1 MSEAGLASGR
11 ETASDVRGSEA
22 VVWAWAVILLCG
34 IGGFVAWRRSGRPL
48 DEFVCLGLIDA
59 YSRLVHRCSFVGA
72 EQIPASGPVL
82 LMANHTCS
90 ADPAFLSAACPRV
103 IGFLLAQEYY
113 ASVPVLHLLFQ
124 RMGCVPVRRDGRD
137 VPTVR
142 RALARLSNG
151 QVLGIFPEGGLSNA
165 GRGRP
170 RRGKAGVAYLALRSG
185 APVVPA
191 AILGG
196 PQTDD
201 IFTAWLWPFPS
212 RVQLIFGPPV
222 DLSAFRGR
230 RIDRKLIEQTMAVL
244 AASLRDLMDNPAN
257 QRRNP

>member
-1 MSEAGLASGR
+1 M
-11 ETASDVRGSEA
+11 
-22 VVWAWAVILLCG
+22 WAWGVVLLCLFAG
-34 IGGFVAWRRSGRPL
+34 WAAWRRSGRLL
-48 DEFVCLGLIDA
+48 DEFICLGLIDA
-59 YSRLVHRCSFVGA
+59 YSRLIHRCSFVGV
-72 EQIPASGPVL
+72 ENIPATGPVL

-103 IGFLLAQEYY
+103 IGFLLAEEYY
-113 ASVPVLHLLFQ
+113 AWVPVLHLLFQ

-137 VPTVR
+137 VPTIR

-165 GRGRP
+165 GRGTP

-191 AILGG
+191 MIQGG

-201 IFTAWLWPFPS
+201 IATAWLCPFPS
-212 RVQLIFGPPV
+212 RVKVIIGLPV
-222 DLSAFRGR
+222 DLSPYRGK
-230 RIDRKLIEQTMAVL
+230 RIDRKRIEQVMTVL
-244 AASLRDLMDNPAN
+244 ATALHRLNEQPSKERKQP
-257 QRRNP
+257 

>member
-1 MSEAGLASGR
+1 
-11 ETASDVRGSEA
+11 
-22 VVWAWAVILLCG
+22 VWAWGVLLVCLIVG
-34 IGGFVAWRRSGRPL
+34 WVAWRRSGRLL

-59 YSRLVHRCSFVGA
+59 YSRFVHRCSFVGA
-72 EQIPASGPVL
+72 ENIPVTGPVL

-103 IGFLLAQEYY
+103 IGFLLAEEYY

-142 RALARLSNG
+142 RALARLSSG

-165 GRGRP
+165 GRGSP

-185 APVVPA
+185 VPVVPA
-191 AILGG
+191 MIQGG

-201 IFTAWLWPFPS
+201 IATAWLCPFPS
-212 RVQLIFGPPV
+212 RVKVIIGPPV
-222 DLSAFRGR
+222 DLSRYLGK
-230 RIDRKLIEQTMAVL
+230 RIDRKLIEEAMTVL
-244 AASLRDLMDNPAN
+244 TRALLHLNQPAAKGRKH
-257 QRRNP
+257 R